1 MAVIIVIVLL
11 AAFLGGVAAAFVLIV
26 RIAGSQEGPQL
37 LDHAPTRLTRAAR
50 RVTGMYVR
58 TAVRASAMKEAD
70 VD

>member
-1 MAVIIVIVLL
+1 MAVIAVIVLL
-11 AAFLGGVAAAFVLIV
+11 AAFLSGVVAAFVLIV
-26 RIAGSQEGPQL
+26 CIAGAQEGPQL

-58 TAVRASAMKEAD
+58 TAAWASAMKEAD

>member
-1 MAVIIVIVLL
+1 MAVIAVIVLL
-11 AAFLGGVAAAFVLIV
+11 AAFLSGVAAAFVLIV
-26 RIAGSQEGPQL
+26 CIAGAQEGPQL

-70 VD
+70 DD